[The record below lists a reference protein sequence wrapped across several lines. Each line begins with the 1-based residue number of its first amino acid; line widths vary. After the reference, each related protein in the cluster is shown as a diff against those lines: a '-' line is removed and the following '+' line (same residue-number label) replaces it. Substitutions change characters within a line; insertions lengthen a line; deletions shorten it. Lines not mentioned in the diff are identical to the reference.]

1 MKKCPYCSA
10 LLHDNDRFCL
20 HCMNQLSSPRRL
32 PSYGKHRYSIFIS
45 FILLLLILFLIPL
58 SLQLYGPSRNL
69 PSISTAYSSTE
80 SLPSGTLSV
89 DSSSTMDKPEEPSP
103 ESRADEDSIV
113 SKPESTKGESS
124 LAFKNESSNFQTP
137 AKENPPIS
145 SNQSSAQES
154 FLSAEEFFEKM
165 TRLEEQEL
173 KSRAPNVKRTH
184 EDLGPYSQRL
194 IVENRFPLIAQE
206 DFDSVYQKSPELRM
220 ELSEPV
226 LDTFQ
231 NDLDIGDASGSYNW
245 KLIQIQQIVGTDGQQ
260 YYFIQVCIQIQAND
274 PAITACGI
282 DTQAVVKQV
291 RSHLSQKGQRVNAL
305 PQNRS
310 LHNLS
315 LSLDTTGELST
326 NSTGSPRNQQEMI
339 QILCKKLDAIIEEY
353 GYTSYRFDFRL
364 VSIPS
369 TESSTDHSDLKWF
382 TFSFYLESQ

>member
-1 MKKCPYCSA
+1 M
-10 LLHDNDRFCL
+10 
-20 HCMNQLSSPRRL
+20 
-32 PSYGKHRYSIFIS
+32 
-45 FILLLLILFLIPL
+45 
-58 SLQLYGPSRNL
+58 YGPSRNL

-369 TESSTDHSDLKWF
+369 TESSTDLSDLKWF

>member
-1 MKKCPYCSA
+1 
-10 LLHDNDRFCL
+10 
-20 HCMNQLSSPRRL
+20 
-32 PSYGKHRYSIFIS
+32 
-45 FILLLLILFLIPL
+45 
-58 SLQLYGPSRNL
+58 
-69 PSISTAYSSTE
+69 
-80 SLPSGTLSV
+80 
-89 DSSSTMDKPEEPSP
+89 MDKPEEPSP

-154 FLSAEEFFEKM
+154 FLSAEEFFEEM

-206 DFDSVYQKSPELRM
+206 DFGSVYQKSPELRM

-245 KLIQIQQIVGTDGQQ
+245 KSTQIQQIVGTDGQQ

-315 LSLDTTGELST
+315 LILDATGKLS
-326 NSTGSPRNQQEMI
+326 NGVSNPRNQQEMI
-339 QILCKKLDAIIEEY
+339 EILCKKLDAIIEEY

-364 VSIPS
+364 ASIPS
-369 TESSTDHSDLKWF
+369 TESSTDLSDLKWF